1 MGVIKNTIMEKQELV
16 KNIKELQKIIDAI
29 ENSDLEHYIYC
40 DALRL
45 FNYQVVKFQER
56 LKHL

>member
-1 MGVIKNTIMEKQELV
+1 MEKQELV